1 MTVHIPSTLR
11 SYTKQKRALEAE
23 GHTVAEINVV
33 RIGPSLS
40 RPALSHRHGARHN
53 QAAHQI
59 FFNDRQISTLAG
71 TVTRDDRVYIIC
83 ALSGG

>member
-23 GHTVAEINVV
+23 GYTVAEMLSGLDRHYPGLRF
-33 RIGPSLS
+33 RIVTAQDTI
-40 RPALSHRHGARHN
+40 RPHIRF
-53 QAAHQI
+53 

-83 ALSGG
+83 TLSGG